1 MRFRDPGRH
10 RGMARRRHIGAAES
24 GESAGRW
31 MVPENRFMAWFL
43 NQNYRLLPYLP
54 WKGMIAKSVRKTA
67 SAVSLKDY

>member
-1 MRFRDPGRH
+1 
-10 RGMARRRHIGAAES
+10 
-24 GESAGRW
+24 
-31 MVPENRFMAWFL
+31 MVPENRSMAWFL